1 MSTSG
6 AVRLALLLL
15 ALALAGCESES
26 LAGPPAEWRSLVV
39 TVGNAS
45 PWPATL
51 MVGET
56 GETAP
61 ITGQP
66 VGIAVPGVVAPGVT
80 TDVTFGVPPGRD
92 WAIFVNPG
100 PGQEPLVTATDVPA
114 DAVGEMPF
122 SLDIAEDGGLGVLR
136 QLHVP
141 GWFGNH

>member
-1 MSTSG
+1 M
-6 AVRLALLLL
+6 ALLLV
-15 ALALAGCESES
+15 AFALAGCESEG

-56 GETAP
+56 GP
-61 ITGQP
+61 IMGRP
-66 VGIAVPGVVAPGVT
+66 VGIAVPDVVPPGDT
-80 TDVTFGVPPGRD
+80 TDVTFGVPSGRN

-100 PGQEPLVTATDVPA
+100 PGQEPLVTATDVPL

-122 SLDIAEDGGLGVLR
+122 SLGIAEDGGLGVSR

-141 GWFGNH
+141 GWFGDH